1 MNARM
6 RRIASDYEQIKKNFS
21 NHKNIV
27 VEPIGEEP
35 AEKYRVTYYV
45 NGIYLLEDG
54 RIETLGKHIVI
65 ITLHAEYPRYKPICT
80 IATPI
85 WHPNFRDGQIC
96 IGDIWGAGESLSD
109 IIVNIGDMI
118 QYKSWNSFS
127 PLSADAA
134 EWAIANKHLFPVG
147 NVNLWTGEEEDGTAK
162 KDFDIDFFEEDGE
175 TSTTETDSEEVQ
187 QTSVT
192 EEVPSEVT
200 ETAVEQ
206 ATVAVAVPEKNDEND
221 FDITAEELEGIEFV
235 PSAVRMQGSQY
246 GATAKGGRINF
257 KTVLVKGLLWA
268 LIGAFIGFG
277 FSEVSG
283 VLKGNDSVARML
295 GHSELAQYYEYTD
308 KANDVFASVN
318 EAFQKHCKEQG
329 IDPDSE
335 NALTNWLS
343 GNTDKYSGIIEE
355 YLEYDEKAE
364 NALYEAYENDFNSD
378 EDKLHEAIDGISRIT
393 TALWSAVI
401 ALFIGLFLGL
411 GEGVY
416 YGSKENAIK
425 YALIGAGVSIA
436 VGAVSGYLAQWMYAS
451 MLTDYS
457 SEFTKALVRGLGWA
471 IMGIGIGLSV
481 GLIKPEQKRIIF
493 CSLGGVVG
501 AFIGGFLFNYVCDV
515 IPNDVVARGFAIVI
529 MGLLIGVGVGIL
541 EQFAK
546 AAWLKVIRGEFEGKE
561 YLVFEG
567 TTSIGNSG
575 KNTIVLFKDKLVAPN
590 HCDIVQEGSKY
601 VLLDKGSPMGTVV
614 NGMRVT
620 RHVLKQGDA
629 VAIGNS
635 VLVFNTK

>member
-6 RRIASDYEQIKKNFS
+6 RRIASDYEQIKKNFA
-21 NHKNIV
+21 NHKHIV

-45 NGIYLLEDG
+45 NGIYLLDDG

-127 PLSADAA
+127 PLSAEAA

-147 NVNLWTGEEEDGTAK
+147 NINLWTGEEEDGTVK
-162 KDFDIDFFEEDGE
+162 KDFDIELFDENKETDAAQ
-175 TSTTETDSEEVQ
+175 TSTATAETVSETTEIS
-187 QTSVT
+187 
-192 EEVPSEVT
+192 
-200 ETAVEQ
+200 
-206 ATVAVAVPEKNDEND
+206 PESAPTNQNASTPKEPANDDEND
-221 FDITAEELEGIEFV
+221 FDISAEELEGIEFV
-235 PSAVRMQGSQY
+235 PTAARMQGSQY
-246 GATAKGGRINF
+246 GATAKGKKVNF

-268 LIGAFIGFG
+268 LIGAFVGFG
-277 FSEVSG
+277 ISELLSG
-283 VLKGNDSVARML
+283 YTDNVTIARMFGYTEMANYFYYQSMADDIMTPL
-295 GHSELAQYYEYTD
+295 NADFMRDCKAKGIDPESKDALTDWLSENKSKYYDTVEKYLDYSD
-308 KANDVFASVN
+308 KANKSLNDTYENEFHSSNDKLTKALASVTRT
-318 EAFQKHCKEQG
+318 K
-329 IDPDSE
+329 
-335 NALTNWLS
+335 
-343 GNTDKYSGIIEE
+343 
-355 YLEYDEKAE
+355 
-364 NALYEAYENDFNSD
+364 
-378 EDKLHEAIDGISRIT
+378 
-393 TALWSAVI
+393 TAVWSAII

-425 YALIGAGVSIA
+425 YALIGAGISII
-436 VGAVSGYLAQWMYAS
+436 VGALSGYIAQWMYSS

-457 SEFTKALVRGLGWA
+457 SDFTKALVRGLGWA
-471 IMGIGIGLSV
+471 IMGVGIGLSV
-481 GLIKPEQKRIIF
+481 GLIKPEQKRLIF
-493 CSLGGVVG
+493 CSLGGVIG
-501 AFIGGFLFNYVCDV
+501 AFTGGFLFNYICSI
-515 IPNDVVARGFAIVI
+515 IPNDIVARGFAIII
-529 MGLLIGVGVGIL
+529 MGLLIGVGVGVL

-590 HCDIVQEGSKY
+590 HCDIVQEGNKY
-601 VLLDKGSPMGTVV
+601 VLVDKGSPTGTVV
-614 NGMRVT
+614 NGMRAT

-629 VAIGNS
+629 IAIGNS
-635 VLVFNTK
+635 VLVFNMK

>member
-96 IGDIWGAGESLSD
+96 IGDIWGAGESLCD

-147 NVNLWTGEEEDGTAK
+147 NVNLWTGEEEDGTVK
-162 KDFDIDFFEEDGE
+162 KDFDIDLFDEGEE
-175 TSTTETDSEEVQ
+175 TTATD
-187 QTSVT
+187 TA
-192 EEVPSEVT
+192 SEVAEPAPVAT
-200 ETAVEQ
+200 ESPIVSTEPVREEPIVEQ
-206 ATVAVAVPEKNDEND
+206 ATVATAVLEKDDEND
-221 FDITAEELEGIEFV
+221 FDITAEELVGIEFV
-235 PSAVRMQGSQY
+235 PTAVRMQGSQY
-246 GATAKGGRINF
+246 GATAKGGKVNF
-257 KTVLVKGLLWA
+257 KTVFMKGILYG
-268 LIGAFIGFG
+268 LIG
-277 FSEVSG
+277 G
-283 VLKGNDSVARML
+283 VLAWLLQEFIFNVDSLTIFSDWL
-295 GHSELAQYYEYTD
+295 GKSLYTASE
-308 KANDVFASVN
+308 
-318 EAFQKHCKEQG
+318 
-329 IDPDSE
+329 
-335 NALTNWLS
+335 
-343 GNTDKYSGIIEE
+343 
-355 YLEYDEKAE
+355 
-364 NALYEAYENDFNSD
+364 SD
-378 EDKLHEAIDGISRIT
+378 
-393 TALWSAVI
+393 I
-401 ALFIGLFLGL
+401 ALAVRLSSAITFCGVGLAIGAIMGL
-411 GEGVY
+411 GEGIY
-416 YGSKENAIK
+416 YGSKSNSAK
-425 YALIGAGVSIA
+425 YAGIGAGL
-436 VGAVSGYLAQWMYAS
+436 GLGLGFVSGFIAQIIYSALLSDTSEYTSEIYLAV
-451 MLTDYS
+451 
-457 SEFTKALVRGLGWA
+457 VRALGWA
-471 IMGIGIGLSV
+471 ILGGGIGVSI
-481 GLIKPEQKRIIF
+481 GLIKPEKMRILN
-493 CSLGGVVG
+493 CSLGGLAGGFV
-501 AFIGGFLFNYVCDV
+501 GGFLFNFISASVTVSENDSGM
-515 IPNDVVARGFAIVI
+515 IPRLVGII
-529 MGLLIGVGVGIL
+529 LMGALIGLGIGLL

-567 TTSIGNSG
+567 KTSIGNSG

-590 HCDIVQEGSKY
+590 HCEIIQEGNKY
-601 VLLDKGSPMGTVV
+601 VLVDKGSPMGTVV
-614 NGMRVT
+614 NGMRIT

-629 VAIGNS
+629 IAIGNS

>member
-147 NVNLWTGEEEDGTAK
+147 NVNLWTGEEEDGTIK
-162 KDFDIDFFEEDGE
+162 KDFDIDLFDENSE
-175 TSTTETDSEEVQ
+175 T
-187 QTSVT
+187 
-192 EEVPSEVT
+192 PAT
-200 ETAVEQ
+200 ETASEVAEMPATSTATVVEQ
-206 ATVAVAVPEKNDEND
+206 ATVATAVMEKDDEND
-221 FDITAEELEGIEFV
+221 FDITAEELVGIDFV
-235 PSAVRMQGSQY
+235 PTATRMQGSQY
-246 GATAKGGRINF
+246 GATAKGGKVNF
-257 KTVLVKGLLWA
+257 KTVFMKGILYG
-268 LIGAFIGFG
+268 LIGGILAWLLQEFIFDVDSLTI
-277 FSEVSG
+277 FSDWLGKSIYSAS
-283 VLKGNDSVARML
+283 DS
-295 GHSELAQYYEYTD
+295 D
-308 KANDVFASVN
+308 
-318 EAFQKHCKEQG
+318 
-329 IDPDSE
+329 
-335 NALTNWLS
+335 
-343 GNTDKYSGIIEE
+343 
-355 YLEYDEKAE
+355 
-364 NALYEAYENDFNSD
+364 
-378 EDKLHEAIDGISRIT
+378 
-393 TALWSAVI
+393 I
-401 ALFIGLFLGL
+401 ALAVRLSSAISFCGVGLAIGAIMGL
-411 GEGVY
+411 GEGIY
-416 YGSKENAIK
+416 YGSKSNSAK
-425 YALIGAGVSIA
+425 YAGIGAGL
-436 VGAVSGYLAQWMYAS
+436 GLGLGFVSGFVAQIIYSALLSDTSEYTSEIYLAV
-451 MLTDYS
+451 
-457 SEFTKALVRGLGWA
+457 VRALGWA
-471 IMGIGIGLSV
+471 ILGGGIGVSI
-481 GLIKPEQKRIIF
+481 GLIKPEKMRILN
-493 CSLGGVVG
+493 CSLGGLAGGFV
-501 AFIGGFLFNYVCDV
+501 GGFLFNFIAASASTGEGDSG
-515 IPNDVVARGFAIVI
+515 IIARLVGIVL
-529 MGLLIGVGVGIL
+529 MGALIGLGIGLL

-567 TTSIGNSG
+567 NTSIGNSG

-590 HCDIVQEGSKY
+590 HCEIIQEGNKY
-601 VLLDKGSPMGTVV
+601 VLVDKGSPMGTVV
-614 NGMRVT
+614 NGMRIT

-629 VAIGNS
+629 IAIGNS

>member
-6 RRIASDYEQIKKNFS
+6 RRIASDYEQIKKDFA

-45 NGIYLLEDG
+45 NGIYLLDDG

-134 EWAIANKHLFPVG
+134 EWAIENKHLFPVG
-147 NVNLWTGEEEDGTAK
+147 NVNLWTGEEEDGTVK
-162 KDFDIDFFEEDGE
+162 KDFDIDLFDENGEKAEETVPEMPASAMEDAPE
-175 TSTTETDSEEVQ
+175 TVVE
-187 QTSVT
+187 
-192 EEVPSEVT
+192 
-200 ETAVEQ
+200 ETAEP
-206 ATVAVAVPEKNDEND
+206 APAITEAPKEADEND
-221 FDITAEELEGIEFV
+221 FEITADELVGIDFV
-235 PSAVRMQGSQY
+235 PTAVRMQGSQY
-246 GATAKGGRINF
+246 GATAKGKKVNF

-277 FSEVSG
+277 ASEVSDKIIDNG
-283 VLKGNDSVARML
+283 TIATVMGY
-295 GHSELAQYYEYTD
+295 SELAEHYEYSD
-308 KANDVFASVN
+308 KAEQALS
-318 EAFQKHCKEQG
+318 KITKEFERYCRKNG
-329 IDPDSE
+329 IDPKAE
-335 NALTNWLS
+335 GAMRNWLS
-343 GNTDKYSGIIEE
+343 ENYTVDQGIVGE
-355 YLEYDEKAE
+355 YFEYDESAE
-364 NALYEAYENDFNSD
+364 NALYASYENEFYSN
-378 EDKLHEAIDGISRIT
+378 EDNLKSAMKHISRLQ
-393 TALWSAVI
+393 TAFWSAVI

-411 GEGVY
+411 GEGIY
-416 YGSKENAIK
+416 YGSTENAIK
-425 YALIGAGVSIA
+425 YALIGAAISIV
-436 VGAVSGYLAQWMYAS
+436 VGALSGYVAQWMYSS
-451 MLTDYS
+451 MLTEYS
-457 SEFTKALVRGLGWA
+457 SDFTKAFVRGLGWA
-471 IMGIGIGLSV
+471 IMGLGIGLSV
-481 GLIKPEQKRIIF
+481 GLIKPEPKRIIF
-493 CSLGGVVG
+493 CSLGGLIG
-501 AFIGGFLFNYVCDV
+501 AFVGGFLFNYVCNI
-515 IPNDVVARGFAIVI
+515 IPVDTIARGIAIVV

-590 HCDIVQEGSKY
+590 HCDIVQEGNKY
-601 VLLDKGSPMGTVV
+601 VLVDKGSPMGTVV
-614 NGMRVT
+614 NGMRIN

>member
-45 NGIYLLEDG
+45 NGIYLLDDG

-162 KDFDIDFFEEDGE
+162 KDFDIDLFEENDDI
-175 TSTTETDSEEVQ
+175 STTDTVSEELN
-187 QTSVT
+187 QTSVA
-192 EEVPSEVT
+192 EEDPVVPT
-200 ETAVEQ
+200 ETIVEQ
-206 ATVAVAVPEKNDEND
+206 ATVATAVLEKDDEND

-235 PSAVRMQGSQY
+235 PTAVRMQGSQY
-246 GATAKGGRINF
+246 GATAKGAKVNF

-268 LIGAFIGFG
+268 LIGAFFGFG
-277 FSEVSG
+277 ISEISEG
-283 VLKGNDSVARML
+283 LTGNASVARML
-295 GHSELAQYYEYTD
+295 GYSEIAQYYEYSE
-308 KANDVFASVN
+308 KADDILTPVN
-318 EAFQKHCKEQG
+318 AAFKKYCKEKG
-329 IDPDSE
+329 IDPDAE
-335 NALTNWLS
+335 DALTNWLS
-343 GNTDKYSGIIEE
+343 DNSSEYSDIVDD
-355 YLEYDEKAE
+355 YLEYDEKADD
-364 NALYEAYENDFNSD
+364 ALYEAYEDAFDSN
-378 EDKLHEAIDGISRIT
+378 EDKLDEAMESVSRT
-393 TALWSAVI
+393 STALWSALI
-401 ALFIGLFLGL
+401 ALFIGLFLGV
-411 GEGVY
+411 GEGIY

-425 YALIGAGVSIA
+425 YALIGAGISIV

-457 SEFTKALVRGLGWA
+457 SDVTKALVRGLGWA
-471 IMGIGIGLSV
+471 IMGSGIGLSV
-481 GLIKPEQKRIIF
+481 GLIKPESKRIVF
-493 CSLGGVVG
+493 CSLGGVMG
-501 AFIGGFLFNYVCDV
+501 AFIGGFLFNYVCNI
-515 IPNDVVARGFAIVI
+515 IPDDVVARGFAIII

-601 VLLDKGSPMGTVV
+601 VLVDKGSPMGTVV

>member
-96 IGDIWGAGESLSD
+96 IGDIWGAGESLCD

-162 KDFDIDFFEEDGE
+162 KEFDIELFDED
-175 TSTTETDSEEVQ
+175 TEVSASEA
-187 QTSVT
+187 T
-192 EEVPSEVT
+192 SEVVESAPIQEEMPVVSA
-200 ETAVEQ
+200 ETTAEQ
-206 ATVAVAVPEKNDEND
+206 VPVTTAILENEGEND
-221 FDITAEELEGIEFV
+221 FEITAEELEGIEFV
-235 PSAVRMQGSQY
+235 PTAVRMQGSQY
-246 GATAKGGRINF
+246 GATAKGGKVNF

-277 FSEVSG
+277 VSEVSDG
-283 VLKGNDSVARML
+283 LTGNASVARML
-295 GHSELAQYYEYTD
+295 GHPEIAEYYEYTEQ
-308 KANDVFASVN
+308 ANDVLAPVN
-318 EAFQKHCKEQG
+318 AAFEKHCKEQG
-329 IDPDSE
+329 IDPESE

-343 GNTDKYSGIIEE
+343 NNTAKYSSIVEE
-355 YLEYDEKAE
+355 YLEYNEKAE
-364 NALYEAYENDFNSD
+364 NALYEAYENDFNSN
-378 EDKLHEAIDGISRIT
+378 EDKLGEAMDGISRT
-393 TALWSAVI
+393 HTALWSALI

-411 GEGVY
+411 GEGIY
-416 YGSKENAIK
+416 YGSKEKAIK
-425 YALIGAGVSIA
+425 YALIGAGISIV
-436 VGAVSGYLAQWMYAS
+436 VGAVSGYLAQWMYSS

-457 SEFTKALVRGLGWA
+457 SDFTKALVRGLGWA
-471 IMGIGIGLSV
+471 IMGVGIGLSV

-493 CSLGGVVG
+493 CSLGGVIG
-501 AFIGGFLFNYVCDV
+501 AFIGGFLFNYVCDI
-515 IPNDVVARGFAIVI
+515 IPNDIVARGFAIVI
-529 MGLLIGVGVGIL
+529 MGLLIGVGVGVL

-546 AAWLKVIRGEFEGKE
+546 TAWLKVIRGEFEGKE

-601 VLLDKGSPMGTVV
+601 VLVDKGSPMGTVV
-614 NGMRVT
+614 NGMRIT

>member
-6 RRIASDYEQIKKNFS
+6 RRIASDYEQIKKSFS

-54 RIETLGKHIVI
+54 RIETLGKHVVI

-96 IGDIWGAGESLSD
+96 IGDIWGAGESLCD

-147 NVNLWTGEEEDGTAK
+147 NVNLWTGEEEDGTVK
-162 KDFDIDFFEEDGE
+162 KDFDIDLFD
-175 TSTTETDSEEVQ
+175 ETDTSDEEKTENVLDEAQ
-187 QTSVT
+187 DNESVA
-192 EEVPSEVT
+192 EAVSSAGQVPSFEAMAPD
-200 ETAVEQ
+200 TAQ
-206 ATVAVAVPEKNDEND
+206 APSSFSVAEKDDEND
-221 FDITAEELEGIEFV
+221 FEITAEELVGIDFV
-235 PSAVRMQGSQY
+235 PTAVRMQGSQY
-246 GATAKGGRINF
+246 GATAKGGKVNF
-257 KTVLVKGLLWA
+257 KTVFMKGILYG
-268 LIGAFIGFG
+268 LIGGI
-277 FSEVSG
+277 
-283 VLKGNDSVARML
+283 
-295 GHSELAQYYEYTD
+295 LAWLLQEF
-308 KANDVFASVN
+308 VFNV
-318 EAFQKHCKEQG
+318 
-329 IDPDSE
+329 D
-335 NALTNWLS
+335 ALTILTDWL
-343 GNTDKYSGIIEE
+343 GETLYTANETDV
-355 YLEYDEKAE
+355 A
-364 NALYEAYENDFNSD
+364 
-378 EDKLHEAIDGISRIT
+378 
-393 TALWSAVI
+393 TALRLSSAVTFC
-401 ALFIGLFLGL
+401 AVGLAIGAIMGMGEGIYYGSSNNAAKYAGIGAGLGL
-411 GEGVY
+411 GLGF
-416 YGSKENAIK
+416 
-425 YALIGAGVSIA
+425 
-436 VGAVSGYLAQWMYAS
+436 VSGFIAQMIYSALLSDTSEYTSDIYLAV
-451 MLTDYS
+451 
-457 SEFTKALVRGLGWA
+457 VRALGWG
-471 IMGIGIGLSV
+471 ILGGGIGISI
-481 GLIKPEQKRIIF
+481 GLIKPEKMRILN
-493 CSLGGVVG
+493 CSLGGLAGGFV
-501 AFIGGFLFNYVCDV
+501 GGFLFNFISASVTVSENDSGM
-515 IPNDVVARGFAIVI
+515 IPRLVGII
-529 MGLLIGVGVGIL
+529 LMGALIGLGIGLL

-590 HCDIVQEGSKY
+590 HCEIIQEGNKY
-601 VLLDKGSPMGTVV
+601 VLVDKGSPMGTVV
-614 NGMRVT
+614 NGMRIT

-629 VAIGNS
+629 IAIGNS

>member
-162 KDFDIDFFEEDGE
+162 KEFDIELFDEDEE
-175 TSTTETDSEEVQ
+175 TPATETVPEVAEQ
-187 QTSVT
+187 APVVAETPIS
-192 EEVPSEVT
+192 ST
-200 ETAVEQ
+200 ETVLEQ
-206 ATVAVAVPEKNDEND
+206 VAVTTAVLEETDEND
-221 FDITAEELEGIEFV
+221 FEITAEELEGIEFV
-235 PSAVRMQGSQY
+235 PTAVRMQGSQY
-246 GATAKGGRINF
+246 GATAKGGKVNF
-257 KTVLVKGLLWA
+257 KIVLVKGLLWA

-277 FSEVSG
+277 VSEVSDG
-283 VLKGNDSVARML
+283 LTGNASVARML
-295 GHSELAQYYEYTD
+295 GHPEIAEYYEYTEQ
-308 KANDVFASVN
+308 ANDVLAPVN
-318 EAFQKHCKEQG
+318 AAFEKYCKEQG
-329 IDPDSE
+329 IDPESE

-343 GNTDKYSGIIEE
+343 DNTSKYSSIVEE
-355 YLEYDEKAE
+355 YLEYNEKAE
-364 NALYEAYENDFNSD
+364 NALYEAYENDFNSN
-378 EDKLHEAIDGISRIT
+378 EDKLGEAMEGISRT
-393 TALWSAVI
+393 HTALWSALI

-411 GEGVY
+411 GEGIY

-425 YALIGAGVSIA
+425 YALIGAGISIV

-457 SEFTKALVRGLGWA
+457 SDFTKALVRGLGWA
-471 IMGIGIGLSV
+471 IMGVGIGLSV

-493 CSLGGVVG
+493 CSLGGVIG
-501 AFIGGFLFNYVCDV
+501 AFIGGFLFNYVCDI
-515 IPNDVVARGFAIVI
+515 IPNDIVARGFAIVI
-529 MGLLIGVGVGIL
+529 MGLLIGVGVGVL

-601 VLLDKGSPMGTVV
+601 VLVDKGSPMGTVV

-620 RHVLKQGDA
+620 RHILKQGDA

>member
-96 IGDIWGAGESLSD
+96 IGDIWGAGESLCD

-147 NVNLWTGEEEDGTAK
+147 NVNLWTGEEEDGTVK
-162 KDFDIDFFEEDGE
+162 KDFDIDLFDEGEE
-175 TSTTETDSEEVQ
+175 TTATDTASEVAEPTPV
-187 QTSVT
+187 
-192 EEVPSEVT
+192 VT
-200 ETAVEQ
+200 ETPIASTESVVEQ
-206 ATVAVAVPEKNDEND
+206 ATVATAVLEKDDEND
-221 FDITAEELEGIEFV
+221 FDITAEELVGIEFV
-235 PSAVRMQGSQY
+235 PTAVRMQGSQY
-246 GATAKGGRINF
+246 GATAKGGKVNF
-257 KTVLVKGLLWA
+257 KTVFMKGILYG
-268 LIGAFIGFG
+268 LIG
-277 FSEVSG
+277 G
-283 VLKGNDSVARML
+283 VLAWLLQEFIFNVDSLTIFSDWL
-295 GHSELAQYYEYTD
+295 GKSLYTASE
-308 KANDVFASVN
+308 
-318 EAFQKHCKEQG
+318 
-329 IDPDSE
+329 
-335 NALTNWLS
+335 
-343 GNTDKYSGIIEE
+343 
-355 YLEYDEKAE
+355 
-364 NALYEAYENDFNSD
+364 SD
-378 EDKLHEAIDGISRIT
+378 
-393 TALWSAVI
+393 I
-401 ALFIGLFLGL
+401 ALAVRLSSAITFCGVGLAIGAIMGL
-411 GEGVY
+411 GEGIY
-416 YGSKENAIK
+416 YGSKSNSAK
-425 YALIGAGVSIA
+425 YAGIGAGL
-436 VGAVSGYLAQWMYAS
+436 GLGLGFVSGFIAQIIYSALLSDTSEYTSEIYLAV
-451 MLTDYS
+451 
-457 SEFTKALVRGLGWA
+457 VRALGWA
-471 IMGIGIGLSV
+471 ILGGGIGVSI
-481 GLIKPEQKRIIF
+481 GLIKPEKMRILN
-493 CSLGGVVG
+493 CSLGGLAGGFV
-501 AFIGGFLFNYVCDV
+501 GGFLFNFISASVTVSENDSGM
-515 IPNDVVARGFAIVI
+515 IPRLVGII
-529 MGLLIGVGVGIL
+529 LMGALIGLGIGLL

-567 TTSIGNSG
+567 KTSIGNSG

-590 HCDIVQEGSKY
+590 HCEIIQEGNKY
-601 VLLDKGSPMGTVV
+601 VLVDKGSPMGTVV
-614 NGMRVT
+614 NGMRIT

-629 VAIGNS
+629 IAIGNS